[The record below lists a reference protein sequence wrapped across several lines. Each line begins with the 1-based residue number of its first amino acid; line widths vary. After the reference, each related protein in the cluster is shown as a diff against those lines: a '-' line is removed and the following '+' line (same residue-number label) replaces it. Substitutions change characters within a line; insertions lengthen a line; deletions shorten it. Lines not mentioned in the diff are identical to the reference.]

1 MLDPQKPFGE
11 GGRHACGDLEA
22 SRRGDHQVVGRH
34 AAVDQARIVDRLEPG
49 GCVARQRQ
57 RDRDR
62 HPLAG
67 RGDCSFASY
76 QQCQATAAGR
86 DAWCAENP
94 YFNAQAEAQNDR
106 SRQHGRRF

>member
-1 MLDPQKPFGE
+1 MKFDAVLPMRWALLAIAMTGTAMTTPANARELPF
-11 GGRHACGDLEA
+11 CI
-22 SRRGDHQVVGRH
+22 RGCDF
-34 AAVDQARIVDRLEPG
+34 A
-49 GCVARQRQ
+49 
-57 RDRDR
+57 
-62 HPLAG
+62 AG

-106 SRQHGRRF
+106 SRQSRRRF